1 MWSRKRYWLWHWAM
15 ESNPATQR
23 DSRAPDPGG
32 SGARKKPARL
42 PVFLILF
49 SSFLAMITATAIS
62 MGYTVHRYWESA
74 LQVETERS
82 LTQKARLFAS
92 RVNTDHSSKI
102 EDITSQEGQHA
113 GARATVIDV
122 NRKVIADSE
131 VPVVALENEG
141 QRPEFGTALRGETGI
156 ETRRRNGIPVLYVA
170 VPVSGGAVRLAYPL
184 ADTEIAAAHAR
195 QVLLLG
201 SIVAVLAALAISAL
215 ATQTIARRQM

>member
-1 MWSRKRYWLWHWAM
+1 M
-15 ESNPATQR
+15 ESNPAPPR
-23 DSRAPDPGG
+23 DSSAPDPGG

-49 SSFLAMITATAIS
+49 SSFLAMIAATAIS

-82 LTQKARLFAS
+82 LTQKAQLFAS

-156 ETRRRNGIPVLYVA
+156 ETRRRNGIPALYVA

-184 ADTEIAAAHAR
+184 ADIEIAAAHAR

-215 ATQTIARRQM
+215 ATQTIARRQK